1 MLKRIFDNRR
11 LNIIYE
17 GGTNPHS
24 LLILLTYIKD
34 ILLDY
39 GEKINMGKLI
49 FVLFWIFKI

>member
-17 GGTNPHS
+17 GGMNPHS

-34 ILLDY
+34 RLLDY

-49 FVLFWIFKI
+49 FVLF